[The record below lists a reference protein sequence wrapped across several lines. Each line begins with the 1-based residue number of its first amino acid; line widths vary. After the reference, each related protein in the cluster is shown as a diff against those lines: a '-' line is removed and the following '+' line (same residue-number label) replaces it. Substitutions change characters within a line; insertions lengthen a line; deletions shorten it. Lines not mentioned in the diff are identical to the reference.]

1 MPQLVINNFTR
12 GQLDHD
18 LNGRFDLPFYFNGFE
33 FSRNFISNYK
43 GNVKFR
49 TGLEYVAKTKSN
61 QEAVLMEFR
70 FNTDQ
75 SYLLEFTEGILRFY
89 TYDAN
94 GNFGYVVDDENNIIE
109 LNTGITLAQAKKLQ
123 KAQNAD
129 AMYMTSPGMMPRILK
144 RTSATSFTIE
154 NANPTGMDYSSEGYP
169 SAVAFYSGRLWFG
182 GFDKKPLSV
191 RGSESG
197 EYNNFTVTTS
207 NIDDDDPLSLTL
219 SEITDPIEWLVGGKN
234 NLYVGNPE
242 GISLVNGGGYDVP
255 ITATEVNADLAN
267 KEGAS
272 SATPTQ
278 KDSQVFY
285 VSNDKRKVYMFDYDL
300 LTEKFLSNDLNMLA
314 QEVSKGKIK
323 KIYYKRDDN
332 NIIYCL
338 LENGKAIA
346 LLYKSSESINGW
358 FPIETSGTIID
369 MCTVTRPDGKD
380 DLFLEVLRNGVY
392 YIEKLADEVEFTGF
406 YETENFKNDPK
417 KEYYNRLIAEEL
429 KKCNY
434 LDGSSRFS
442 ALQNNQITFDGTDTI
457 TAQEAVFSENH
468 VGHYIVY
475 KTQTGAEYGY
485 FEITEYVSATQVKV
499 NLASNGCYPNIWSS
513 WYISFSQITDLTDFE
528 GQEVMVVADGGYL
541 NTFVVTDG
549 KIDFDR
555 EMTSCVVG
563 YSYEGILKT
572 FNLGLSYNG
581 KNLQTTRKRISE
593 FILRFVYSAGVN
605 VGTDIN
611 NMFIVQYFSPQ
622 GFMDLPPLPMDGD
635 EKRQVS
641 DTSSEEKCIFL
652 TQNLPLPMNLT
663 MIQYNIEF
671 GS

>member
-18 LNGRFDLPFYFNGFE
+18 LNGRFELPFYFNGFE

-49 TGLEYVAKTKSN
+49 TGLEYMAKTKSN

-109 LNTGITLAQAKKLQ
+109 LNTSITLAQAQKLQ

-169 SAVAFYSGRLWFG
+169 SAVAFYGGRLWFG

-314 QEVSKGKIK
+314 QEVSRGKIK

-457 TAQEAVFSENH
+457 TAQNAVFSENH

-499 NLASNGCYPNIWSS
+499 NLASNGCYPNVWNS
-513 WYISFSQITDLTDFE
+513 WYISFNQITDLTDFE